1 MDKTVHNQFMQRCL
15 NLARNGG
22 RLVTP
27 NPMVGA
33 VLVHEGKIIGEGF
46 HQKYGEAH
54 AEVNCIRDAQREHA
68 GLISQSVM
76 YVSLEPCAHFGK
88 TPPCADL
95 IIRHRIPKVV
105 IGCRDPFEAVNG
117 RGIERLRDAGVDV
130 EVGIM
135 EDEAIDLNKRFFCFN
150 EKKRPYIF
158 LKWAQTRGGIMGS
171 KTAQRLKI
179 SNDITNRLVHKWRSR
194 ESAIL
199 IGANT
204 AILDDPLLDSRYWY
218 GEAPLKIILDP
229 ELRVP
234 TDLRLF
240 RRGRGVIVY
249 NIRSSRTGEALNLV
263 KLEGSDFLT
272 ELMHDLYERKIQSV
286 LVEGG
291 RLTLQSLIDKG
302 FWDEAMV
309 ITGTSTIAGDGVQS
323 PQLRDYLKN
332 GTERVSGDQIEYFK
346 NVHNVYCR

>member
-1 MDKTVHNQFMQRCL
+1 MNKTVHNQFMQRCL
-15 NLARNGG
+15 NLASNGG
-22 RLVTP
+22 RMVAP

-33 VLVHEGKIIGEGF
+33 VLVYEGRIIGEGI

-54 AEVNCIRDAQREHA
+54 AEVNCIHDAQREHA

-117 RGIERLRDAGVDV
+117 RGIERLRAAGLDV
-130 EVGIM
+130 EVGVM
-135 EDEAIDLNKRFFCFN
+135 KDNAIDLNKRFFCFN

-158 LKWAQTRGGIMGS
+158 LKWAQTPGGIMGS
-171 KTAQRLKI
+171 NTAQRLKI
-179 SNDITNRLVHKWRSR
+179 SNEITNRLVHKWRSR

-204 AILDDPLLDSRYWY
+204 AILDDPLLDNRYWY

-229 ELRVP
+229 ELRVS
-234 TDLRLF
+234 TELRLF
-240 RRGRGVIVY
+240 RQGSDVIVY
-249 NIRSSRTGEALNLV
+249 NIRSNRAGVNLNLV
-263 KLEGSDFLT
+263 KLDSNDFLT
-272 ELMHDLYERKIQSV
+272 ELMHNLYERKIQSV

-291 RLTLQSLIDKG
+291 RFTLQSLIDKG
-302 FWDEAMV
+302 LWDEAMV
-309 ITGTSTIAGDGVQS
+309 ITGSSTVTGDGVQS

-332 GTERVSGDQIEYFK
+332 GTRQVSGDQIEYFK